1 MSNEVRVAVLNAD
14 LNQLASLRE
23 QLSGLECAGASFDAN
38 AGTIEWSMEG
48 QPDVLLVHGT
58 DDPEGAVELCR
69 QVRETQ
75 GTEGLPLLLAIT
87 AYQMFAA
94 HDLKRIPNS
103 HYVVAPVD
111 EEAVRE
117 RVERLKR
124 GQDW

>member
-1 MSNEVRVAVLNAD
+1 MNSEVRVAVLNAD
-14 LNQLASLRE
+14 PNQLASLRE
-23 QLSGLECAGASFDAN
+23 QLSGLECAGASFDAH

-58 DDPEGAVELCR
+58 DDPEKAVELRR
-69 QVRETQ
+69 QVREAE
-75 GTEGLPLLLAIT
+75 GEKGLPLLLAIT

-103 HYVVAPVD
+103 HDVIAPVD
-111 EEAVRE
+111 EEMVRD
-117 RVERLKR
+117 RADRLRR